1 MGARTLRGLFG
12 FLLLAPL
19 LAAACGRS
27 EETRVAE
34 RILERYRSSA
44 GAKPLAA
51 AQLIKLKLTGPGGA
65 RGTAEIAWQGSAYR
79 ERRESAGLTTVRGLQ
94 GGKAFYTDEDGVTR
108 VASEPVVRELI
119 TRHYFW
125 RRAFLFQD
133 HDKQRPGLG
142 PADEASASVRFGL
155 HGGNTLQLNF
165 SRRDG
170 QLVGVRSPGFRF
182 DYDSPTHFQDTSDPD
197 APVQTEIAWV
207 GLPTGPLEDTSAGGG
222 RARFR
227 GPFADL
233 PVEITGGAPVV
244 PATIGGARV
253 RLRLDASASGPVR
266 VSAELARR
274 IGLPFLPDAFG
285 REVAGPTELAFD
297 GLLFPSVHLEKARD
311 DLEGAD
317 AAAGGTL
324 FRETVV
330 ECDPAAGRLRLHDTS
345 VWAPPAGYQR
355 FIIDDDGNRPVA
367 PLRRGAKEF
376 RVVPRVD
383 PDWQGAPGSRL
394 GRRRHAQLAALARL
408 PDVHRHAAPM
418 DLPRLGRSAAPYE
431 RRGLAIA
438 HSADRTAPASR
449 RCTGQAAILSAEKSR
464 SHRIV
469 NAIASV
475 HKRGY
480 LVPST
485 HSRPWSGIAAPQ
497 TPQATAGSA

>member
-376 RVVPRVD
+376 RVVLGTADPAGGIVLAPEAARRLGFTRDEASARDLGWANHTLPPVSIRIGKAPRA
-383 PDWQGAPGSRL
+383 PDWGDDGTLSWQPLLDYRTFIDMPRRWIYLGSAAAPPPTSGAASRSPTARTGPPRPAGGAP
-394 GRRRHAQLAALARL
+394 AR
-408 PDVHRHAAPM
+408 P
-418 DLPRLGRSAAPYE
+418 
-431 RRGLAIA
+431 
-438 HSADRTAPASR
+438 
-449 RCTGQAAILSAEKSR
+449 
-464 SHRIV
+464 
-469 NAIASV
+469 
-475 HKRGY
+475 
-480 LVPST
+480 PS
-485 HSRPWSGIAAPQ
+485 
-497 TPQATAGSA
+497 